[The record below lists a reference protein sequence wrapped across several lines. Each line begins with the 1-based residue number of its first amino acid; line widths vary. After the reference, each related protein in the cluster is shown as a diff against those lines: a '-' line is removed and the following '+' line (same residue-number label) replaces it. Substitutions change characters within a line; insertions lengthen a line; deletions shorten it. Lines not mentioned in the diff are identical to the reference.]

1 MAALLAGCTE
11 ATLASFERVQTLMQD
26 PKYYKLF
33 KNTPTAFCA
42 PVLFLKY
49 GICEYYCGILNNL

>member
-42 PVLFLKY
+42 PVLFLKH
-49 GICEYYCGILNNL
+49 GILNNL